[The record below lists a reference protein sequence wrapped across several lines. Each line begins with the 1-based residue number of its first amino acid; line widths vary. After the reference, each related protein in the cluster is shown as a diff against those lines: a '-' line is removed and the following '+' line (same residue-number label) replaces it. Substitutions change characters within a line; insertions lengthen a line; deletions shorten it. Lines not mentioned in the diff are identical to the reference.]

1 MASKGTVLISGANG
15 YIAGRTVEAFL
26 QAGYHVRGTVRSLKS
41 AKSLQ
46 SVLSRYSER
55 LEIVEV
61 PDITATGA
69 FDDAV
74 KGVTAIAHLASPVSL
89 FYTDPEPVIRGA
101 VAGTLSILESAAK
114 EPSVKNFV
122 LLSSVTAIMRN
133 LDVPHTY
140 TEDDWNDFAEAMV
153 AKQGKN
159 TPGPV
164 IYSASKT
171 AGEKA
176 FWQFAEEK
184 KPSFSMTAINPS

>member
-55 LEIVEV
+55 LEKVEV

-74 KGVTAIAHLASPVSL
+74 KGVTA
-89 FYTDPEPVIRGA
+89 GA
-101 VAGTLSILESAAK
+101 RRAAPGAGGGA
-114 EPSVKNFV
+114 
-122 LLSSVTAIMRN
+122 
-133 LDVPHTY
+133 
-140 TEDDWNDFAEAMV
+140 
-153 AKQGKN
+153 G
-159 TPGPV
+159 PGPGGGG
-164 IYSASKT
+164 
-171 AGEKA
+171 AGA
-176 FWQFAEEK
+176 G
-184 KPSFSMTAINPS
+184 